1 MVMAI
6 VALAMRI
13 EARGAIGGSLAHDA
27 NCLAWTRSSR
37 WREAEI

>member
-13 EARGAIGGSLAHDA
+13 EAHGAIGGSLAHDA
-27 NCLAWTRSSR
+27 NCLVC
-37 WREAEI
+37 EDQVK